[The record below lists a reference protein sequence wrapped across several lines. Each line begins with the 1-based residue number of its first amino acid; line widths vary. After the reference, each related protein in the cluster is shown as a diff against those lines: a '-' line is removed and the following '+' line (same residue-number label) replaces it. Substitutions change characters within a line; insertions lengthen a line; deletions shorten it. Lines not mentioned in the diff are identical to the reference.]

1 MSMPPFPTGTERLL
15 VLTDLRTHK
24 IVFPASWPSERVKQ
38 RGIIRLLLQH
48 NPGARPSASELSQ
61 HELMPKRV
69 EEESINE
76 ALRLLGIDSHR
87 KTAIPILMPHRS
99 QS

>member
-1 MSMPPFPTGTERLL
+1 MPPFPTATERLH
-15 VLTDLRTHK
+15 VLTDLRTYK
-24 IVFPASWPSERVKQ
+24 IVFPASWPRERVKQ

-48 NPGARPSASELSQ
+48 SPDTRPSASELSR

-76 ALRLLGIDSHR
+76 ALRLLGKRFSPKTRYLNSH
-87 KTAIPILMPHRS
+87 ISP
-99 QS
+99 